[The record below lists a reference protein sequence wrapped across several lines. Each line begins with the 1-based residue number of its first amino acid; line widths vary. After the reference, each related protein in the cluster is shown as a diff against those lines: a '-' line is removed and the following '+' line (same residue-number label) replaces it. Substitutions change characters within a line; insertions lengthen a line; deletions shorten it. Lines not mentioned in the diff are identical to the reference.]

1 MKCIAIDDEPR
12 ALEII
17 DNYISKI
24 DFLDLVG
31 KFRSPLDA
39 IDFLLQN
46 KIDLVFL
53 DINMP
58 DIIGTELVKI
68 LSKKPMVIFT
78 TAYSEY
84 AIESYELDA
93 IDYLLKP
100 FEFDRFLKAVIKAK
114 EIFKQRSGV
123 ENEHIV
129 YLSPIDNKIQLKSG
143 SETFQVKIDDIKYIE
158 GLGNYVNVYLTE
170 KKIVTYIS
178 LRDFLEKLPAE
189 RFIRIH
195 KSFIVSINHIK
206 SFENYQIKLDDKT
219 IPIGKNY
226 RKDFIDLM
234 KKRTR

>member
-1 MKCIAIDDEPR
+1 MRCIAVDDEPR
-12 ALEII
+12 ALEVI
-17 DNYISKI
+17 DNFISKI

-31 KFRSPLDA
+31 KFRSPVDA

-46 KIDLVFL
+46 EIDLIFL

-58 DIIGTELVKI
+58 DITGTEFMKI
-68 LSKKPMVIFT
+68 MNQKPMVIFT

-114 EIFKQRSGV
+114 EIFKLRSGV
-123 ENEHIV
+123 ENKHAV

-143 SETFQVKIDDIKYIE
+143 SETFHVKIDDIKFIE

-170 KKIVTYIS
+170 KKIATYIS
-178 LRDFLEKLPAE
+178 LKDFLEKLPAE

-195 KSFIVSINHIK
+195 KSYIVSINHIK
-206 SFENYQIKLDDKT
+206 SFENHQVKLDDKI

-234 KKRTR
+234 KKKTR